1 MGGGGGGAHAPHAPS
16 KSATGYEILK
26 SKKNM
31 KRDERNI
38 MHQDIIFAHQ
48 VQIYVI

>member
-1 MGGGGGGAHAPHAPS
+1 MYHR
-16 KSATGYEILK
+16 YEILK
-26 SKKNM
+26 NKKNM

-38 MHQDIIFAHQ
+38 MHKDINFAHQ